1 MMSSLTEKMIK
12 LELRMKY
19 PGENLSEIDRE
30 YNVLS
35 ERLRA
40 LELMQKREIEEVRG
54 VDLAGRWTQ
63 NELVSLATEFR
74 AHKSDFNHFINKH
87 FLPLQS
93 KIFTR
98 LPGCGCVEF
107 FRLNPVP
114 CRPTHSPTMGR
125 EFHTIFPPT
134 PPRSAPSQRTP
145 SSDDSSPSLWSVTD
159 SEDNEGNEDFQDTL
173 DGSTGETL
181 VSANGGEE
189 GNPVS
194 AGGLGGDTW
203 ELFGRT
209 GVRTDSL

>member
-1 MMSSLTEKMIK
+1 MMSSLTEKMIE
-12 LELRMKY
+12 LELHMKY
-19 PGENLSEIDRE
+19 PGEDLSEIDRK

-40 LELMQKREIEEVRG
+40 LEFMQKREIEEVRG

-63 NELVSLATEFR
+63 NKLVNLATEFR
-74 AHKSDFNHFINKH
+74 AHKSNFNHFINEH

-98 LPGCGCVEF
+98 LLGCGCVEF

-114 CRPTHSPTMGR
+114 CGPTHFPTLGR

-134 PPRSAPSQRTP
+134 PPRSAPSQHTP
-145 SSDDSSPSLWSVTD
+145 TSDNSSPSLWSVMD
-159 SEDNEGNEDFQDTL
+159 SKDNEGNEDFQDAL

-181 VSANGGEE
+181 VSMNGGEE
-189 GNPVS
+189 GDPVS
-194 AGGLGGDTW
+194 AVGFGGDSW
-203 ELFGRT
+203 ELFGQT